1 MKKTLLKRFFVTGTL
16 FATIFSFNPLNF
28 FSITSPAVT
37 QAAVIPGDEIQADE
51 ISWVFRSH
59 NGWLQKRR
67 WNYTKGYWVDPNWI
81 TVKKI

>member
-1 MKKTLLKRFFVTGTL
+1 MRIIKRIFVTGTL
-16 FATIFSFNPLNF
+16 FATVLSFNPLNIIPCAGPTI
-28 FSITSPAVT
+28 S
-37 QAAVIPGDEIQADE
+37 QAAVIPEDEINADE
-51 ISWVFRSH
+51 IRWVFRSH